1 MTFWQKKPTAKEAA
15 LEAKKETKREVRVS
29 YTISFFFTITY
40 IQITESSKINIMIY
54 QNIIYKNVK
63 IERVGKGKLKEK

>member
-29 YTISFFFTITY
+29 YTISFLFAIKT
-40 IQITESSKINIMIY
+40 IQITELSKINIITIC
-54 QNIIYKNVK
+54 QK
-63 IERVGKGKLKEK
+63 IV